1 MNSFGAWIVGLWLTY
16 TVVLIVLSRYA
27 KKKAE
32 SGTGGDS
39 FWVGG
44 RSFKPWM
51 VFVCITGL
59 FSGSSFIVV
68 LELSYKVGISAIWY
82 GVAEMV
88 HVLIIAL
95 LLIANLRKLKM
106 VTVSG
111 LIGDKFGRMAL
122 GISGAITAFTFPMWS
137 VATALAFASALH
149 VFTPLSLPVS
159 IAITSITL
167 LIFLQSGGMWSIVV
181 TQTANSFA
189 FAAMFIVGC
198 IAFFIEPGFD
208 GLALLATAKPA
219 MFSPTNVGLQVII
232 AWFATFLINVFVA
245 QAAFQMALSCRT
257 PEEGRKGLL
266 MAFGANFFFII
277 FGVLFGLAAATVV
290 PGGARGMIAIP
301 QYLAQVLPAPLV
313 GVFFLGIWAAALG
326 WGAPCQFSGAT
337 SLGRDVMGAIN
348 PSLSDERKVRY
359 TKYAL
364 VALTLEMILLG
375 LMRSENAS
383 WWNVLAWTLRN
394 GSTFAPVVVAL
405 AWPLATRRGAIAA
418 LLGGFI
424 SGLSWYALGGWDP
437 VNFFFNIHP
446 VFIGMTFNI
455 LLMVVV
461 SMVDN
466 AGQWKVKFD
475 QSSGRKTLG
484 LVSAAAMILLG
495 FTALTQFSWLY
506 TKGLIGLNLFL
517 IVAAIFVN
525 VIVFV
530 VPKKSGVASP
540 KEVIAS

>member
-16 TVVLIVLSRYA
+16 TVVLIALSRYA

-32 SGTGGDS
+32 CGACGDS

-59 FSGSSFIVV
+59 FSGSSFISV
-68 LELSYKVGISAIWY
+68 LELSYKVGVSAAWY

-95 LLIANLRKLKM
+95 LLIVNLRRLKM

-111 LIGDKFGRMAL
+111 LIGNKFGRLAL
-122 GISGAITAFTFPMWS
+122 GVSGAITAFTFPMWS

-149 VFTPLSLPVS
+149 VFTPLSLPFS
-159 IAITSITL
+159 IAITGITL

-266 MAFGANFFFII
+266 MAFGANIFFVA
-277 FGVLFGLAAATVV
+277 FGVLFGLAAAVVV
-290 PGGARGMIAIP
+290 PGVARGMIAIP

-405 AWPLATRRGAIAA
+405 AWPLATRRGAVAA

-437 VNFFFNIHP
+437 VKFFFNSHP
-446 VFIGMTFNI
+446 VFIGMTVNI

-466 AGQWKVKFD
+466 AGQWKIQFD

-484 LVSAAAMILLG
+484 LVSTAAMILLG
-495 FTALTQFSWLY
+495 FTALTQFSWLFK
-506 TKGLIGLNLFL
+506 KGLIGLNLFL
-517 IVAAIFVN
+517 IVAAIFVC
-525 VIVFV
+525 VMIYV
-530 VPKKSGVASP
+530 VPKKSGVTSTG
-540 KEVIAS
+540 KEVA

>member
-16 TVVLIVLSRYA
+16 TAVLIVLSRYA

-32 SGTGGDS
+32 SGEGGDS

-68 LELSYKVGISAIWY
+68 LELSYKVGISAAWY
-82 GVAEMV
+82 GAAEMV

-95 LLIANLRKLKM
+95 LLIANLRRLKM

-111 LIGDKFGRMAL
+111 LIGDKFGRLAL
-122 GISGAITAFTFPMWS
+122 GVSGAITAFTFPMWS
-137 VATALAFASALH
+137 IATALAFASALH
-149 VFTPLSLPVS
+149 VFTPLSLPFS
-159 IAITSITL
+159 IAITGITL
-167 LIFLQSGGMWSIVV
+167 LIFLQAGGMWSIVL

-189 FAAMFIVGC
+189 FAAMFIVGG

-208 GLALLATAKPA
+208 GLAVLATAKPA

-266 MAFGANFFFII
+266 MAFGANIFFIA
-277 FGVLFGLAAATVV
+277 FGVLFGLSAAAVV

-348 PSLSDERKVRY
+348 PSLSDERKVLY

-383 WWNVLAWTLRN
+383 WWNILAWTLRN

-418 LLGGFI
+418 LFGGFI

-466 AGQWKVKFD
+466 AGQWKIKFD
-475 QSSGRKTLG
+475 QSSGRKILG
-484 LVSAAAMILLG
+484 LVSTAAMFLLG
-495 FTALTQFSWLY
+495 FIALTQFSWLFQ
-506 TKGLIGLNLFL
+506 KGLIGLNLFL
-517 IVAAIFVN
+517 IVAAIFV
-525 VIVFV
+525 IVMIYV
-530 VPKKSGVASP
+530 VPIKSGVTSIG
-540 KEVIAS
+540 KEVA

>member
-1 MNSFGAWIVGLWLTY
+1 MNSFGVWIVGLWLTY
-16 TVVLIVLSRYA
+16 TVILIVLSRYA

-32 SGTGGDS
+32 SGAGGDS

-59 FSGSSFIVV
+59 FSGSSFISV
-68 LELSYKVGISAIWY
+68 LELSYKVGISAAWY
-82 GVAEMV
+82 GIAEMV

-95 LLIANLRKLKM
+95 LLIANLRRLKM

-111 LIGDKFGRMAL
+111 LIGDKFGRLAL

-149 VFTPLSLPVS
+149 VYTPLSLPFS
-159 IAITSITL
+159 IAVTGITL

-189 FAAMFIVGC
+189 FAAMFVVGC

-208 GLALLATAKPA
+208 GLAMLATAKPA
-219 MFSPTNVGLQVII
+219 MFSATNVGLQVII

-266 MAFGANFFFII
+266 MAFGANVFFII
-277 FGVLFGLAAATVV
+277 FGVLFGLAAAAVV

-364 VALTLEMILLG
+364 AALTLEMILLG

-418 LLGGFI
+418 LLGGFV

-437 VNFFFNIHP
+437 VKFFFNIHP

-466 AGQWKVKFD
+466 AGQWKVKLE
-475 QSSGRKTLG
+475 QTSGRKNIG
-484 LVSAAAMILLG
+484 FVSIVAMILLS
-495 FTALTQFSWLY
+495 FTALTQFTWLFQ
-506 TKGLIGLNLFL
+506 KGLIGLNLFL
-517 IVAAIFVN
+517 IVAAIFVT
-525 VIVFV
+525 VIIYV
-530 VPKKSGVASP
+530 VPKKSEVA
-540 KEVIAS
+540 

>member
-32 SGTGGDS
+32 SGAGGDS

-59 FSGSSFIVV
+59 FSGSSFISV
-68 LELSYKVGISAIWY
+68 LELSYKVGVSAAWY

-95 LLIANLRKLKM
+95 LLIVNLRRLKM

-111 LIGDKFGRMAL
+111 LIGDKFGRLAL
-122 GISGAITAFTFPMWS
+122 GVSGAITAFTFPMWS

-149 VFTPLSLPVS
+149 VFTPLSLPFS
-159 IAITSITL
+159 IAITGITL

-198 IAFFIEPGFD
+198 IAFFIKPGFD

-219 MFSPTNVGLQVII
+219 MFSPTNAGLQVII

-266 MAFGANFFFII
+266 MAFGANIFFVA
-277 FGVLFGLAAATVV
+277 FGVLFGLSAAAVV

-348 PSLSDERKVRY
+348 PSLSDERKVHY

-405 AWPLATRRGAIAA
+405 AWPLATRRGAVAA

-437 VNFFFNIHP
+437 VKFFFNIHP

-466 AGQWKVKFD
+466 AGQWKIKFD

-484 LVSAAAMILLG
+484 LVSTAAMILLG
-495 FTALTQFSWLY
+495 FTALTQFSWLFK
-506 TKGLIGLNLFL
+506 KGLIGLNLFL

-525 VIVFV
+525 VMIYV
-530 VPKKSGVASP
+530 VPKKSGITSTG
-540 KEVIAS
+540 KEAA

>member
-16 TVVLIVLSRYA
+16 TAVLIVLSRYA

-32 SGTGGDS
+32 SGGGDS

-59 FSGSSFIVV
+59 FSGSSFISV
-68 LELSYKVGISAIWY
+68 LELSYKVGISAAWY
-82 GVAEMV
+82 GIAEMV

-95 LLIANLRKLKM
+95 LLIANLRRLKM

-111 LIGDKFGRMAL
+111 LIGDKFGRLAL
-122 GISGAITAFTFPMWS
+122 GVSGAITAFTFPMWS

-149 VFTPLSLPVS
+149 VYTPLSLPVS
-159 IAITSITL
+159 IAITSLTL
-167 LIFLQSGGMWSIVV
+167 LIFLQAGGMWSIVV
-181 TQTANSFA
+181 TQTANSLA

-198 IAFFIEPGFD
+198 IAFLIEPGID

-219 MFSPTNVGLQVII
+219 MFNTTNAGLQVII

-266 MAFGANFFFII
+266 MAFGANILFVG
-277 FGVLFGLAAATVV
+277 FGVLFGLSAAAVV

-301 QYLAQVLPAPLV
+301 QYLAAVLPAPLV

-364 VALTLEMILLG
+364 AALTLEMILLG

-405 AWPLATRRGAIAA
+405 AWPLATRRGAMAA
-418 LLGGFI
+418 LIGGFI
-424 SGLSWYALGGWDP
+424 SGLTWYALGGWDP
-437 VNFFFNIHP
+437 VKFFYNIHP

-461 SMVDN
+461 SMVEN
-466 AGQWKVKFD
+466 LGQWKYEFK
-475 QSSGRKTLG
+475 QSSGKKILG
-484 LVSAAAMILLG
+484 FVSIAAMIIFT
-495 FTALTQFSWLY
+495 FTALTQFNWLY
-506 TKGLIGLNLFL
+506 QKGLIGLNLFL

-525 VIVFV
+525 IIAFT
-530 VPKKSGVASP
+530 VPLKSEEVLPTKQVA
-540 KEVIAS
+540 

>member
-16 TVVLIVLSRYA
+16 TVFLIVLSRYA
-27 KKKAE
+27 KKKVE
-32 SGTGGDS
+32 SGAGGDS

-51 VFVCITGL
+51 VLVCITGL
-59 FSGSSFIVV
+59 FSGSSFISI
-68 LELSYKVGISAIWY
+68 LELTYKVGISAAWY
-82 GVAEMV
+82 GVAEMI

-95 LLIANLRKLKM
+95 LLLANLRKLKM
-106 VTVSG
+106 VTISG
-111 LIGDKFGRMAL
+111 LIGDKFGRLAL
-122 GISGAITAFTFPMWS
+122 GVSGAITAFTFPMWS
-137 VATALAFASALH
+137 VATALAFASALS
-149 VFTPLSLPVS
+149 VFTPLSLPLS
-159 IAITSITL
+159 IAVTSITL

-181 TQTANSFA
+181 TQTANFIA
-189 FAAMFIVGC
+189 FGAMFIVGG
-198 IAFFIEPGFD
+198 IAFFIKPGFA
-208 GLALLATAKPA
+208 GLAMLATSKPE
-219 MFSPTNVGLQVII
+219 MFSTTNVGLQVII

-266 MAFGANFFFII
+266 MAFGANIFFII
-277 FGVLFGLAAATVV
+277 FGVIFGLSAAIVA

-359 TKYAL
+359 TKYGL

-375 LMRSENAS
+375 LMRSSNAS

-424 SGLSWYALGGWDP
+424 SGLAWYALGGWDP
-437 VNFFFNIHP
+437 VKFFFNIHP

-455 LLMVVV
+455 LLIVVV
-461 SMVDN
+461 SLLDN

-484 LVSAAAMILLG
+484 LASMATLIIFT
-495 FTALTQFSWLY
+495 FTALSQFNWLFH
-506 TKGLIGLNLFL
+506 KGLIGLNLFL
-517 IVAAIFVN
+517 IVAAIFVS
-525 VIVFV
+525 VMVFI
-530 VPKKSGVASP
+530 VPKKSEVMSP
-540 KEVIAS
+540 NKAIA

>member
-1 MNSFGAWIVGLWLTY
+1 MNSFGVWIVGLWITY
-16 TVVLIVLSRYA
+16 TVLLIVLSRYA
-27 KKKAE
+27 KKKVE
-32 SGTGGDS
+32 SAAGGDS

-59 FSGSSFIVV
+59 FSGSSFISI
-68 LELSYKVGISAIWY
+68 LELSYKVGISAAWY

-95 LLIANLRKLKM
+95 LLIANMRRLEL

-111 LIGDKFGRMAL
+111 LIGDKFGRLAL
-122 GISGAITAFTFPMWS
+122 GVSGAITAFTFPMWS

-149 VFTPLSLPVS
+149 VFTPLSLPFS
-159 IAITSITL
+159 IAITGITL
-167 LIFLQSGGMWSIVV
+167 LVFLQSGGMWSIVV

-198 IAFFIEPGFD
+198 IAFFIKPGFH
-208 GLALLATAKPA
+208 GLALLATSKPA
-219 MFSPTNVGLQVII
+219 MFSLTNAGLQVII

-245 QAAFQMALSCRT
+245 QAAFQMALSCHT

-266 MAFGANFFFII
+266 MAFGANVFFVI
-277 FGVLFGLAAATVV
+277 FGVLFGLAAAIVV

-301 QYLAQVLPAPLV
+301 KYLAQVLPAPLV

-326 WGAPCQFSGAT
+326 WGGACQFSGAT
-337 SLGRDVMGAIN
+337 SLGRDVVSAIN
-348 PSLSDERKVRY
+348 PSLSDERKVQY

-405 AWPLATRRGAIAA
+405 AWPLATRRGAVAA

-424 SGLSWYALGGWDP
+424 SGLSWYALGRWDP

-455 LLMVVV
+455 LLMAVV

-466 AGQWKVKFD
+466 FGQWKIEFD

-484 LVSAAAMILLG
+484 LVSTVIMIIFT
-495 FTALTQFSWLY
+495 FTALTQFNWLFQ
-506 TKGLIGLNLFL
+506 KGLIGLNLFL

-525 VIVFV
+525 VMVFI

-540 KEVIAS
+540 EKAIA

>member
-16 TVVLIVLSRYA
+16 TVVLIALSRYA

-32 SGTGGDS
+32 SGGGDS

-59 FSGSSFIVV
+59 FSGSSFISV
-68 LELSYKVGISAIWY
+68 LELSYKVGISAAWY

-95 LLIANLRKLKM
+95 LLIANLRRLKM

-111 LIGDKFGRMAL
+111 LIGDKFGRLAL
-122 GISGAITAFTFPMWS
+122 GVSGAITAFTFPMWS
-137 VATALAFASALH
+137 VATALAFASGLH
-149 VFTPLSLPVS
+149 VYTSLSLPVS

-167 LIFLQSGGMWSIVV
+167 LVFLQSGGMWSIVV
-181 TQTANSFA
+181 TQTANSVA

-208 GLALLATAKPA
+208 GLAQLAIAKPA
-219 MFSPTNVGLQVII
+219 MFSATNAGLQVII

-266 MAFGANFFFII
+266 MAFGANVFFIS
-277 FGVLFGLAAATVV
+277 FGVLFGLSAAIVV

-348 PSLSDERKVRY
+348 PSLSDQRKVTY

-364 VALTLEMILLG
+364 AALTVEMILLG

-394 GSTFAPVVVAL
+394 GSTFAPVLVAL
-405 AWPLATRRGAIAA
+405 AWPLATRRGAMAA
-418 LLGGFI
+418 LIGGFI
-424 SGLSWYALGGWDP
+424 SGLAWYALGGWDP
-437 VNFFFNIHP
+437 VKFFYNIHP

-455 LLMVVV
+455 LLMVLV
-461 SMVDN
+461 SMTEK
-466 AGQWKVKFD
+466 AGQWKFKFD

-484 LVSAAAMILLG
+484 IVSTVSMVI
-495 FTALTQFSWLY
+495 FIITALTQFNWLFQ
-506 TKGLIGLNLFL
+506 KGLIGLNLFL
-517 IVAAIFVN
+517 IVTAIFVN
-525 VIVFV
+525 VMVFIV
-530 VPKKSGVASP
+530 PIKSEDAAA
-540 KEVIAS
+540 EQAA

>member
-32 SGTGGDS
+32 CGACGDS

-51 VFVCITGL
+51 VCVCITGL
-59 FSGSSFIVV
+59 FSGSSFISV
-68 LELSYKVGISAIWY
+68 LELSYKVGISAAWY
-82 GVAEMV
+82 GVAEMT

-95 LLIANLRKLKM
+95 LLIVNLRKLKM

-111 LIGDKFGRMAL
+111 LIGDKFGRLAL
-122 GISGAITAFTFPMWS
+122 GVSGAITAFTFPMWS

-149 VFTPLSLPVS
+149 VFTPLSLPFS
-159 IAITSITL
+159 IAITGITL

-189 FAAMFIVGC
+189 FLAMFIVGC

-219 MFSPTNVGLQVII
+219 MFSPANAGLQVII

-266 MAFGANFFFII
+266 MAFGANIFFVA
-277 FGVLFGLAAATVV
+277 FGVLFGLSAAAVV

-364 VALTLEMILLG
+364 VALTLEMIFLG

-405 AWPLATRRGAIAA
+405 AWPLATRRGAVAA

-437 VNFFFNIHP
+437 VKFFFNIHP

-466 AGQWKVKFD
+466 AGQWKIKFD

-484 LVSAAAMILLG
+484 LVSMAAMILLG
-495 FTALTQFSWLY
+495 FTALTQFSWLFK
-506 TKGLIGLNLFL
+506 KGLIGLNLFL
-517 IVAAIFVN
+517 IVAAIFVC
-525 VIVFV
+525 VMIYV
-530 VPKKSGVASP
+530 VPKKS
-540 KEVIAS
+540 EVTSTGEEAA

>member
-16 TVVLIVLSRYA
+16 TVFLIVLSRYA
-27 KKKAE
+27 KKKVE
-32 SGTGGDS
+32 SGAGGDS

-51 VFVCITGL
+51 VLVCITGL
-59 FSGSSFIVV
+59 FSGSSFISI
-68 LELSYKVGISAIWY
+68 LELTYKVGISAAWY
-82 GVAEMV
+82 GVAEMI

-95 LLIANLRKLKM
+95 LLLANLRKLKM
-106 VTVSG
+106 VTISG
-111 LIGDKFGRMAL
+111 LIGDKFGRLAL
-122 GISGAITAFTFPMWS
+122 GVSGAITAFTFPMWS
-137 VATALAFASALH
+137 VATALAFASALS
-149 VFTPLSLPVS
+149 VFTPLSLPLS
-159 IAITSITL
+159 IAVTSITL

-181 TQTANSFA
+181 TQTANFIA
-189 FAAMFIVGC
+189 FGAMFIVGG
-198 IAFFIEPGFD
+198 IAFFIKPGFA
-208 GLALLATAKPA
+208 GLAMLATSKPE
-219 MFSPTNVGLQVII
+219 MFSTTNVGLQVII

-266 MAFGANFFFII
+266 MAFGANIFFII
-277 FGVLFGLAAATVV
+277 FGVIFGLSAAIVV

-359 TKYAL
+359 TKYGL

-375 LMRSENAS
+375 LMRSSNAS

-424 SGLSWYALGGWDP
+424 SGLAWYALGGWDP
-437 VNFFFNIHP
+437 VKFFFNIHP

-455 LLMVVV
+455 LLIVVV
-461 SMVDN
+461 SLLDN

-484 LVSAAAMILLG
+484 LASMATLIIFT
-495 FTALTQFSWLY
+495 FTALSQFNWLFH
-506 TKGLIGLNLFL
+506 KGLIGLNLFL
-517 IVAAIFVN
+517 IVAAIFVS
-525 VIVFV
+525 VMVFI
-530 VPKKSGVASP
+530 VPKKSEVMSP
-540 KEVIAS
+540 NKAIA